1 MSADHPDPRPPA
13 SLSCDA
19 FRERVH
25 QRNELP
31 AAERRAFEHH
41 ASGCRACTRLL
52 LEVEQLD
59 DLLLQ
64 WRAPE
69 PASGPIDEKIVAAL
83 RGDGPTASCAE
94 ATASLHHFVGGDLE
108 PWLAARVE
116 RHLVRCDSCRD
127 HLDEVQHSRK
137 VWLAWRAPDPP
148 EALADRI
155 VRRLEPAT
163 RSARRRRQLLELMFG
178 AVAVPRVAAAL
189 VLASLTLLAVG
200 VLRARI
206 GGPTGHPTTPIDS
219 PSGGGVTDLRNPNS
233 SSAFQTT
240 RFETPAGRSDATD
253 SFSPSLRP
261 GENSLIRALRG
272 GH

>member
-1 MSADHPDPRPPA
+1 MSADFPDPRPVAP
-13 SLSCDA
+13 LSCDA

-25 QRNELP
+25 ERDELP
-31 AAERRAFEHH
+31 ASERRAFERH
-41 ASGCRACTRLL
+41 ADGCRPCARLL
-52 LEVEQLD
+52 LEVERLD

-64 WRAPE
+64 WHAPA
-69 PASGPIDEKIVAAL
+69 PAAGAIDDKIVAAL
-83 RGDGPTASCAE
+83 RGEGPTASCAE
-94 ATASLHHFVGGDLE
+94 TNASLHHFVGGDLE

-148 EALADRI
+148 EALAERI

-163 RSARRRRQLLELMFG
+163 RAARRHRRAFDLVFG

-189 VLASLTLLAVG
+189 VLTSLTLLAIG
-200 VLRARI
+200 VMRAR
-206 GGPTGHPTTPIDS
+206 GGGTVGPAQQRIEENGDTPIFSYGQPTTIVPLHT
-219 PSGGGVTDLRNPNS
+219 P
-233 SSAFQTT
+233 
-240 RFETPAGRSDATD
+240 RFEAPAGRSDATD
-253 SFSPSLRP
+253 SFSPALWPGEKGSLR
-261 GENSLIRALRG
+261 RAMH

>member
-1 MSADHPDPRPPA
+1 MSADLPDPRPVAPI
-13 SLSCDA
+13 SCDG

-25 QRNELP
+25 ARDELP
-31 AAERRAFEHH
+31 ASERRAFERH
-41 ASGCRACTRLL
+41 ANDCRPCARLL
-52 LEVEQLD
+52 LEVERLD

-64 WRAPE
+64 WHAPA
-69 PASGPIDEKIVAAL
+69 PAAGAIDDKVVAAL
-83 RGDGPTASCAE
+83 RGEGPTAGCAE
-94 ATASLHHFVGGDLE
+94 TNASLHHFVGGDLE

-163 RSARRRRQLLELMFG
+163 RAAQRRRRVFDLVFG

-189 VLASLTLLAVG
+189 VLASLTLLAIG
-200 VLRARI
+200 VMRARGGGT
-206 GGPTGHPTTPIDS
+206 GGPGSPRIEENGSTPVTLV
-219 PSGGGVTDLRNPNS
+219 PSSTNVPLH
-233 SSAFQTT
+233 TT
-240 RFETPAGRSDATD
+240 RFEAPAGRSDATD

-261 GENSLIRALRG
+261 GEKNSLKRAMH